1 MEYWLVWASMDYP
14 ASWFAQYQ
22 RFKIISKILK
32 EWLPMTKNLIK
43 FSWFYWWNF
52 SQLWIPGLD
61 FQIYHLWL
69 LLACGNVWD
78 RFNPLSHCI
87 RGKLMLSLGKS
98 WSNASAPL
106 FHSLTGQTKMC
117 DRCRPLIVIDIFL
130 LSLKLLLLC
139 WPPPIPVLVN
149 QGDLSLH
156 KLSSTR
162 FISFSPPTHPSYHIS
177 NVMDVSLL
185 SAKKAAGSDKSQTNA
200 FESSLRSCQRL
211 WPKCCTSHI
220 PR

>member
-61 FQIYHLWL
+61 FHIYQLWL

-87 RGKLMLSLGKS
+87 RGKVMLSLGKS
-98 WSNASAPL
+98 WWNASAPPL
-106 FHSLTGQTKMC
+106 RPYFILWPVRLRCATGAAPWSWLTSSSFHLNSSSSA
-117 DRCRPLIVIDIFL
+117 D
-130 LSLKLLLLC
+130 
-139 WPPPIPVLVN
+139 PPP
-149 QGDLSLH
+149 
-156 KLSSTR
+156 
-162 FISFSPPTHPSYHIS
+162 
-177 NVMDVSLL
+177 
-185 SAKKAAGSDKSQTNA
+185 SQ
-200 FESSLRSCQRL
+200 F
-211 WPKCCTSHI
+211 W
-220 PR
+220 